1 MKLSVVI
8 SVSFLKFYSQESL
21 DIQFI
26 KKCKKSLY
34 KFMIPHLIFSIPAI
48 ISIQTGMANQF
59 QLELDLPIIWKYI
72 MIIVTCLTALV
83 MNSPSLYFLF
93 IYTEL
98 SLLFVGWGDCIIN
111 CLNNSTP
118 NLDGIYL
125 YMKGQSWF
133 NLTFCIY
140 SVAHAN
146 LDSSKNMLLL
156 KNPQFLPNHYETL
169 SQ

>member
-1 MKLSVVI
+1 M
-8 SVSFLKFYSQESL
+8 
-21 DIQFI
+21 
-26 KKCKKSLY
+26 
-34 KFMIPHLIFSIPAI
+34 MPHLMFSIPAI
-48 ISIQTGMANQF
+48 ISIQTGMVNQF

-118 NLDGIYL
+118 NLDGMYL
-125 YMKGQSWF
+125 YMKGQS
-133 NLTFCIY
+133 
-140 SVAHAN
+140 
-146 LDSSKNMLLL
+146 
-156 KNPQFLPNHYETL
+156 
-169 SQ
+169 